1 MTSRF
6 FTILAC
12 IALSTAAALAVSS
25 LTHPHLRAG
34 VAPGAAR
41 LHAFGSRS
49 AAQVQSAAGAK
60 FDAALADL
68 ERHAALARPDHLIED
83 PRAMAPGARFRRSAT
98 GAPLVLI
105 DAVTRGDPQQ

>member
-1 MTSRF
+1 M
-6 FTILAC
+6 
-12 IALSTAAALAVSS
+12 
-25 LTHPHLRAG
+25 
-34 VAPGAAR
+34 
-41 LHAFGSRS
+41 HAFGSRS

-83 PRAMAPGARFRRSAT
+83 LRAMAPGARFRRSAT

-105 DAVTRGDPQQ
+105 DAVRGDPQQLRAALKLSGSSVPPYSRTT